1 MVMEARHI
9 DQTADSARTDIPW
22 NRIDL
27 DLYEVSRDGVVVGFV
42 EVAGPVFVALS
53 GVRYDRAVEVSQE
66 LTFHAA
72 IGAVQG
78 RL

>member
-9 DQTADSARTDIPW
+9 DQGEAYAPSEVPW

-27 DLYEVSRDGVVVGFV
+27 ELYEIARDGVVVGFI
-42 EVAGPVFVALS
+42 EVVGPVFVAL
-53 GVRYDRAVEVSQE
+53 GGPRYDRAVEVSQE

-72 IGAVQG
+72 VQ
-78 RL
+78 RWR

>member
-9 DQTADSARTDIPW
+9 DQEEAHAQSEVPW

-27 DLYEVSRDGVVVGFV
+27 ELYEIARDGVVVGFI
-42 EVAGPVFVALS
+42 EVAGPVFVAL
-53 GVRYDRAVEVSQE
+53 GGPRYDRAVEVSQE

-72 IGAVQG
+72 VAAVQ
-78 RL
+78 RWR